1 MTTTQE
7 TEHLHHRPDWNCH
20 VCGSPWPCPIARS
33 RLLHEYRALPSMLRI
48 YLSAQMYE
56 ALEDIIAGGATPPI
70 NLYERFLGWAQQ
82 SHP

>member
-1 MTTTQE
+1 M
-7 TEHLHHRPDWNCH
+7 
-20 VCGSPWPCPIARS
+20 
-33 RLLHEYRALPSMLRI
+33 PSMLRI